1 MDTVRSKSSGGA
13 TGGVAPSAGAVRGR
27 RTLFRVG
34 HYPSI
39 AVGPESRDVGNPR
52 RENLPRSA
60 GSGVRL
66 MPQWEVCRRKPRI
79 GGNGRAT
86 FDCIAVGERRGALR
100 ADIENRN
107 HEFDTQFGLKGLCC
121 RSFWGTKAAC
131 HFAICSD
138 NLRVGLQGRLGQPQ
152 RAELTTLRWRAA
164 AFRSDHRSRQIR
176 TIGS

>member
-1 MDTVRSKSSGGA
+1 
-13 TGGVAPSAGAVRGR
+13 
-27 RTLFRVG
+27 
-34 HYPSI
+34 
-39 AVGPESRDVGNPR
+39 
-52 RENLPRSA
+52 
-60 GSGVRL
+60 
-66 MPQWEVCRRKPRI
+66 MPQWDVCRTKPKI